1 MILQEGEQPAVTKDS
16 AKTKAENK
24 PSLICDEMSE
34 EIVRVAEQI
43 VIHTGAENI
52 TVRRILQTMG
62 ITNRVF
68 YNRFRNI
75 GEVLD
80 IVYES
85 MILKIRDSITAKF
98 NPEGDFFEEIIGIV
112 ANTLLMSYEVKM
124 NFSHYIFENDS
135 LSHRNYDWW
144 KAEITKLIEF
154 GKANGHLRDVD
165 TDVMSYAIWCFI
177 RGYNADAL
185 ARGIPRDRAVED
197 FKYSFR
203 VLLEGMKA

>member
-1 MILQEGEQPAVTKDS
+1 MAKKSAEAVAETKS
-16 AKTKAENK
+16 A
-24 PSLICDEMSE
+24 LICDEMSE
-34 EIVRVAEQI
+34 EIVRTAEQI
-43 VIHTGAENI
+43 VIRTGAENI

-98 NPEGDFFEEIIGIV
+98 NPEGDFFEEVIGIV
-112 ANTLLMSYEVKM
+112 ANTLLMSYDVKM
-124 NFSHYIFENDS
+124 NFSHYVFESDS

-144 KAEITKLIEF
+144 KTEIRNLIEF
-154 GKANGHLRDVD
+154 GKAHGHLRDVD
-165 TDVMSYAIWCFI
+165 TDVMSYAIWCFV
-177 RGYNADAL
+177 RGYNADAVGRKL
-185 ARGIPRDRAVED
+185 PLEEAVTN
-197 FKYSFR
+197 FKYAFGI
-203 VLLEGMKA
+203 LLDGMRA

>member
-1 MILQEGEQPAVTKDS
+1 MTKQSTATTETKPA
-16 AKTKAENK
+16 
-24 PSLICDEMSE
+24 LICDGMSE
-34 EIVRVAEQI
+34 EIVRTAEQI

-85 MILKIRDSITAKF
+85 MVLKIRDSITAKF
-98 NPEGDFFEEIIGIV
+98 DPEGDFFAQVIDIV
-112 ANTLLMSYEVKM
+112 ANTLVMSYDIKM
-124 NFSHYIFENDS
+124 NFSHYVFESDS

-144 KAEITKLIEF
+144 KTEIKKLIEF
-154 GKANGHLRDVD
+154 GKVHGHLRNVD

-203 VLLEGMKA
+203 VLLDGMKA

>member
-1 MILQEGEQPAVTKDS
+1 MTKKSTDTTAVTATDK
-16 AKTKAENK
+16 K
-24 PSLICDEMSE
+24 PALIYDETSE

-98 NPEGDFFEEIIGIV
+98 DPKGDFFEEIIGIV
-112 ANTLLMSYEVKM
+112 ANTLLMSYDVKM
-124 NFSHYIFENDS
+124 NFSHYVFESDS

-154 GKANGHLRDVD
+154 GKTNGHLRDVD

-203 VLLEGMKA
+203 VLLDGMRV

>member
-1 MILQEGEQPAVTKDS
+1 MTKQATETTETKPA
-16 AKTKAENK
+16 
-24 PSLICDEMSE
+24 LICDEMSE
-34 EIVRVAEQI
+34 EIVRTAEQI

-98 NPEGDFFEEIIGIV
+98 NPEGDFFEEIIDIV
-112 ANTLLMSYEVKM
+112 ANTLVMSYDVKM
-124 NFSHYIFENDS
+124 NFSHYVFESDS
-135 LSHRNYDWW
+135 VSHRNYDWW
-144 KAEITKLIEF
+144 KTEIRNLIEF
-154 GKANGHLRDVD
+154 GKSRGHLRDVD

-185 ARGIPRDRAVED
+185 ARGIPRDRAAED

-203 VLLEGMKA
+203 VLLDGMKA